1 MRRLKRLGVALL
13 LAVSTSAMADLE
25 VRDAKL
31 RVLPGSVPAA
41 GYFNLTNT
49 GDLPVVLDGAQS
61 PGFAQVM
68 IHRSAIENGVARMR
82 HVAQLEL
89 PAGSTL
95 SFAPGGYHLMLMQ
108 RQGPLAPGDQVEV
121 ILQFADG
128 QRLPVSFAVVPPG
141 W

>member
-1 MRRLKRLGVALL
+1 MQRLERLGVALL

-31 RVLPGSVPAA
+31 RVLSGNAPAG
-41 GYFNLTNT
+41 GYFKLTNT

-61 PGFAQVM
+61 PAFAQVM
-68 IHRSAIENGVARMR
+68 IHRSAVENGVARMR
-82 HVAQLEL
+82 HVAQLEV

-108 RQGPLAPGDQVEV
+108 RQGLLAPGDQVEV
-121 ILQFADG
+121 ILQVADG
-128 QRLPVSFAVVPPG
+128 QQLPVSFAVVPPG